1 MKEVKVLG
9 IDLAKNNFSLCALSE
24 KGEIIFRKAMNRSEL
39 IEFTANLRPCLIGF
53 EACGGAHYFGRL
65 FLSQGHQVKMMA
77 VMAVKAFC
85 PVNKKND
92 AVDAE
97 AIAVAAMQPSVRSVR
112 VKSVSDQDLD
122 ILKNIREQHVTSRVA
137 LINEAHAICLEH
149 GICLPKSKSPKA
161 LKQMLEVIEDA
172 NSPLSRVARAVVFNL
187 LEQAK
192 SLNEK
197 AKNIEHELE
206 AILAN
211 NENYKLLKSIPGVGL
226 LTAAQVLSC
235 TGGSVE
241 RFKNGRQFAAYLGLV
256 PRQHSTGGK
265 NRLRGITK
273 TGPSDLRKLLVIGT
287 RSVLFRSSKK
297 KDRVNEWITEK
308 KSTKGFMK
316 ANIALANKTAR
327 IIYAV
332 MKTQSPYKLNA

>member
-24 KGEIIFRKAMNRSEL
+24 KGEIIYRKSMDRKEL
-39 IEFTANLRPCLIGF
+39 IEFTTNLKPCLIGF

-65 FLSQGHQVKMMA
+65 FKSQGHEVKMMA
-77 VMAVKAFC
+77 VQAVKAFC

-112 VKSVSDQDLD
+112 VKSTNDQDLD
-122 ILKNIREQHVTSRVA
+122 MLKNLRNQYLKQRVA
-137 LINEAHAICLEH
+137 LINEAHAACLEC
-149 GICLPKSKSPKA
+149 GVMMPNRKA
-161 LKQMLEVIEDA
+161 IRLLKEMINAIEDA
-172 NSPLSRVARAVVFNL
+172 NSGLTDFARHVVNEL
-187 LEQAK
+187 LESARK
-192 SLNEK
+192 LNEEVEK
-197 AKNIEHELE
+197 LE
-206 AILAN
+206 KKLESVLAN

-226 LTAAQVLSC
+226 LTAAQVLAS

-241 RFKNGRQFAAYLGLV
+241 QFKNGRHFAAYIGLV

-265 NRLRGITK
+265 TKLRGITK
-273 TGPSDLRKLLVIGT
+273 TGPAELRKLLVIGT

-297 KDRVNEWITEK
+297 KDKVNEWITEK
-308 KSTKGFMK
+308 KTQKGFMK
-316 ANIALANKTAR
+316 ANVALANKTAR

-332 MKTQSPYKLNA
+332 LKTQTPYRLNA